1 MKTLHTFRLKDTGE
15 LFTVELDIA
24 EHEVARSLA
33 ARAVKS
39 KNGKAQSLN
48 GDIKCR
54 VIERV
59 KP

>member
-1 MKTLHTFRLKDTGE
+1 MKTLHTFKLIETGE

-24 EHEVARSLA
+24 EHEVARALA

-39 KNGKAQSLN
+39 KHGKAQSLN
-48 GDIKCR
+48 GDIKCK

-59 KP
+59 TP